1 VPAEP
6 ERTRAGSSW
15 RPATSTRVHPATARR
30 VSAGGRRRSS
40 VGTVGGY
47 RWPVHPSVQ
56 RVADALAR
64 AGARGE
70 VRELDDSTR
79 TAADAAAAL
88 GCAVGAIANSLV
100 FVADGEPVLVL
111 TSGAHRVDTAH
122 LAGAMGWSSL
132 RRATADE
139 VRAATGQPI
148 GGVAPLGHRSALTV
162 LIDAD
167 LRAFP
172 TIWAAAGTP
181 HSIFPTDFD
190 ELRRVAAAREVRV
203 EAPAAAGGSS
213 PA

>member
-1 VPAEP
+1 
-6 ERTRAGSSW
+6 
-15 RPATSTRVHPATARR
+15 
-30 VSAGGRRRSS
+30 
-40 VGTVGGY
+40 
-47 RWPVHPSVQ
+47 VHPSAQ

-64 AGARGE
+64 AGARGG

-122 LAGAMGWSSL
+122 LAAAMGWSSL
-132 RRATADE
+132 KRATADE

-148 GGVAPLGHRSALTV
+148 GGVAPLGHPSPLRV
-162 LIDAD
+162 LIDGD
-167 LRAFP
+167 LRGFP

-181 HSIFPTDFD
+181 HSVFPTDFD
-190 ELRRVAAAREVRV
+190 ELQRISAASAVRV
-203 EAPAAAGGSS
+203 EAPAAADGHA